1 MQNSVLEES
10 SGMNEFTGLQSQQPP
25 GSQSYG
31 ATAPTTSTSQFLQ
44 TPGNVSAKRSYLAVG
59 VLCYINLLNYMD
71 WFIVSGVLVDI
82 KKYFNISD
90 GSAGL
95 LQTVFIFF
103 FSLSAPF
110 FGYLGDRYNRKV
122 ILSVGIFLWSGV
134 TLGSSF
140 ITESYSWIFF
150 LSRGFVGIGTASY
163 STIAPTIIADLFE
176 RDQRTCMLSVFYI
189 FIPVGSGLGYV
200 LASSVTQA
208 AGHWHWAFRITPCM
222 GVIAVALLILLVPD
236 PTQDAPEGHRGQS
249 ISNTTQGAD
258 KKSGAESTASTT
270 WCEDVKSLSK
280 NRSFIWSSLGVT
292 AMAFVTGALGLWV
305 PVFLSRAQLFHDLVP
320 PCLQEPC
327 DSSTSQIFGAITIV
341 TGIVGVITGAGVARR
356 YKKINT
362 KADPLICAV
371 GMFSSAPCLYL
382 SITLAEQSILA
393 TYIFIALGEFFL
405 ALNWAIVADI
415 LLYVVMPKCQST
427 AVALQIFM
435 SHLLGDAGSPYLTG
449 IISDALQTRQNDSHL
464 GAFRSLQYS
473 FILSAFIGVLGGGFF
488 LLTALH
494 VEKDREEAQQ
504 LCRGTENKGYV
515 SSEDELQ
522 DELPKA

>member
-1 MQNSVLEES
+1 WEKSLS
-10 SGMNEFTGLQSQQPP
+10 
-25 GSQSYG
+25 
-31 ATAPTTSTSQFLQ
+31 
-44 TPGNVSAKRSYLAVG
+44 
-59 VLCYINLLNYMD
+59 LL
-71 WFIVSGVLVDI
+71 
-82 KKYFNISD
+82 
-90 GSAGL
+90 L
-95 LQTVFIFF
+95 LWIAVFILFF
-103 FSLSAPF
+103 LLSAPF

-122 ILSVGIFLWSGV
+122 ILSAGIFLWSGA

-176 RDQRTCMLSVFYI
+176 KDQRTCMLSVFYI

-222 GVIAVALLILLVPD
+222 GVIAVALLILLVPG
-236 PTQDAPEGHRGQS
+236 PTQDAAEGHG
-249 ISNTTQGAD
+249 D
-258 KKSGAESTASTT
+258 KKPGVQSTASTT
-270 WCEDVKSLSK
+270 C
-280 NRSFIWSSLGVT
+280 RSFVWSSLGVT

-327 DSSTSQIFGAITIV
+327 NSSTSLIFGGITIV

-356 YKKINT
+356 YKKINA

-382 SITLAEQSILA
+382 SIMLATQSILA

-415 LLYVVMPKCQST
+415 LLYVVIPKRQST

-435 SHLLGDAGSPYLTG
+435 SHLLGDAGSPYFIG

-473 FILSAFIGVLGGGFF
+473 FILCAFIGVLGGGFF

-494 VEKDREEAQQ
+494 VEEDREEAQQ
-504 LCRGTENKGYV
+504 LCRGFYDL
-515 SSEDELQ
+515 SSEV
-522 DELPKA
+522 

>member
-1 MQNSVLEES
+1 
-10 SGMNEFTGLQSQQPP
+10 MNEFTGLQSQQPP

-31 ATAPTTSTSQFLQ
+31 ATAPTTSASQFLQ

-71 WFIVSGVLVDI
+71 WFIVPGVLIDI

-95 LQTVFIFF
+95 LQTVFIIF

-189 FIPVGSGLGYV
+189 FIPVGSGLGYI
-200 LASSVTQA
+200 LASGVTQA

-222 GVIAVALLILLVPD
+222 GVIALPLLILLVPD
-236 PTQDAPEGHRGQS
+236 PTQDAAEGHGGQS

-258 KKSGAESTASTT
+258 KKPGAESTASTT

-280 NRSFIWSSLGVT
+280 NL
-292 AMAFVTGALGLWV
+292 
-305 PVFLSRAQLFHDLVP
+305 
-320 PCLQEPC
+320 
-327 DSSTSQIFGAITIV
+327 IFGAITIG
-341 TGIVGVITGAGVARR
+341 TGIVGVITGAEVARR

-382 SITLAEQSILA
+382 SIMLAKQSILA

-415 LLYVVMPKCQST
+415 LLAHQSMQDLSFDIRALFAEQTDSKLHGLKDSCTTLKILGLYVAVLYVVVPKCQST
-427 AVALQIFM
+427 AVALQIVM

-464 GAFRSLQYS
+464 GAFQSLQYS

-504 LCRGTENKGYV
+504 LCRGFYV
-515 SSEDELQ
+515 QL
-522 DELPKA
+522 

>member
-1 MQNSVLEES
+1 I
-10 SGMNEFTGLQSQQPP
+10 SGNDYTGLQSWQPP
-25 GSQSYG
+25 GSQNYG
-31 ATAPTTSTSQFLQ
+31 ATAPTASTAQFLQ
-44 TPGNVSAKRSYLAVG
+44 TPGNISAKRSYLAVG

-71 WFIVSGVLVDI
+71 WFIVPGVLVDI

-95 LQTVFIFF
+95 LQTVFILFF
-103 FSLSAPF
+103 LLSAPF

-122 ILSVGIFLWSGV
+122 ILSAGIFLWSGA

-140 ITESYSWIFF
+140 ITESVCHLLIWN
-150 LSRGFVGIGTASY
+150 GFVGIGTASY

-176 RDQRTCMLSVFYI
+176 KDQRTCMLSVFYI

-208 AGHWHWAFRITPCM
+208 AGHWHWAFR
-222 GVIAVALLILLVPD
+222 V
-236 PTQDAPEGHRGQS
+236 
-249 ISNTTQGAD
+249 
-258 KKSGAESTASTT
+258 
-270 WCEDVKSLSK
+270 SLSLSLTAQLDFPFLPSHVPFFHTIDHST
-280 NRSFIWSSLGVT
+280 NTYFFWCDSRSFVWSSLGVT

-327 DSSTSQIFGAITIV
+327 NSSTSLIFGGITIV

-356 YKKINT
+356 YKKINA

-382 SITLAEQSILA
+382 SIMLATQSILA

-415 LLYVVMPKCQST
+415 LLYVVIPKRQST

-435 SHLLGDAGSPYLTG
+435 SHLLGDAGSPYFIG

-473 FILSAFIGVLGGGFF
+473 FILCAFIGVLGGGFF

-494 VEKDREEAQQ
+494 VEEDREEAQQ
-504 LCRGTENKGYV
+504 LCRGFYV
-515 SSEDELQ
+515 HL
-522 DELPKA
+522 

>member
-1 MQNSVLEES
+1 KTLS
-10 SGMNEFTGLQSQQPP
+10 
-25 GSQSYG
+25 
-31 ATAPTTSTSQFLQ
+31 
-44 TPGNVSAKRSYLAVG
+44 
-59 VLCYINLLNYMD
+59 LL
-71 WFIVSGVLVDI
+71 
-82 KKYFNISD
+82 
-90 GSAGL
+90 L
-95 LQTVFIFF
+95 LSIAVFILCF
-103 FSLSAPF
+103 LMSAPF

-122 ILSVGIFLWSGV
+122 ILSAGIVLWSGV

-150 LSRGFVGIGTASY
+150 VSRGLVGFGTASY

-176 RDQRTCMLSVFYI
+176 KDQRTCMLSVFYI

-200 LASSVTQA
+200 LSSSVTQT
-208 AGHWHWAFRITPCM
+208 AGHWHWAFRVT
-222 GVIAVALLILLVPD
+222 VAILILLVPD
-236 PTQDAPEGHRGQS
+236 PTQDATEGHGRQS
-249 ISNTTQGAD
+249 FTSTTQGAD
-258 KKSGAESTASTT
+258 KKPRAQNTASTT
-270 WCEDVKSLSK
+270 WCDDVKSLSK

-305 PVFLSRAQLFHDLVP
+305 PLFLDRAQVVHDLVP

-327 DSSTSQIFGAITIV
+327 KSPNSLIFGGITIA
-341 TGIVGVITGAGVARR
+341 TGIVGVITGAAVARR

-371 GMFSSAPCLYL
+371 GMFSSAPFLYL
-382 SITLAEQSILA
+382 SIMLAARSIIA

-415 LLYVVMPKCQST
+415 LLYVVVPKRQST
-427 AVALQIFM
+427 AVSLQIFV

-449 IISDALQTRQNDSHL
+449 VISDALHTRQNDSHL

-473 FILSAFIGVLGGGFF
+473 FILCVFIDVLGGGFF

-494 VEKDREEAQQ
+494 VEEDREEAQQ
-504 LCRGTENKGYV
+504 LCRGFYV
-515 SSEDELQ
+515 HFQKL
-522 DELPKA
+522 LLKWHMANLHPNL

>member
-1 MQNSVLEES
+1 MGQLDYHFKSIRGIVCIHKNNEES
-10 SGMNEFTGLQSQQPP
+10 SGTLKTNRLLTVAHGIPLR
-25 GSQSYG
+25 G
-31 ATAPTTSTSQFLQ
+31 AIRIIWPALS
-44 TPGNVSAKRSYLAVG
+44 
-59 VLCYINLLNYMD
+59 LL
-71 WFIVSGVLVDI
+71 
-82 KKYFNISD
+82 
-90 GSAGL
+90 L
-95 LQTVFIFF
+95 LWIAVFILFF
-103 FSLSAPF
+103 LLSAPF

-122 ILSVGIFLWSGV
+122 ILSAGIFLWSGA

-176 RDQRTCMLSVFYI
+176 KDQRTCMLSVFYI

-208 AGHWHWAFRITPCM
+208 AGHWHWAFRVSLSLSLT
-222 GVIAVALLILLVPD
+222 
-236 PTQDAPEGHRGQS
+236 GHGGQS
-249 ISNTTQGAD
+249 ITSTTQGAD
-258 KKSGAESTASTT
+258 KKPGVQSTASTT

-280 NRSFIWSSLGVT
+280 NRSFVWSSLGVT

-327 DSSTSQIFGAITIV
+327 NSSTSLIFGGITIV

-356 YKKINT
+356 YKKINA

-382 SITLAEQSILA
+382 SIMLATQSILA
-393 TYIFIALGEFFL
+393 TYIIHEIIDSSNIDDPLVLFQ
-405 ALNWAIVADI
+405 
-415 LLYVVMPKCQST
+415 YVVIPKRQST

-435 SHLLGDAGSPYLTG
+435 SHLLGDAGSPYFIG

-473 FILSAFIGVLGGGFF
+473 FILCAFIGVLGGGFF

-494 VEKDREEAQQ
+494 VEEDREEAQQ
-504 LCRGTENKGYV
+504 LCRGFYV
-515 SSEDELQ
+515 HL
-522 DELPKA
+522 

>member
-1 MQNSVLEES
+1 MQNSVPEGS
-10 SGMNEFTGLQSQQPP
+10 SEMSEFTDLQSQQPP
-25 GSQSYG
+25 GSQNYG
-31 ATAPTTSTSQFLQ
+31 ATAPTTSSAQFLQ
-44 TPGNVSAKRSYLAVG
+44 TTGKISAKRSYLAVG

-71 WFIVSGVLVDI
+71 WFIVPGVLVDI
-82 KKYFNISD
+82 TKYFNISD
-90 GSAGL
+90 SIAGL
-95 LQTVFIFF
+95 LQTVFILCF
-103 FSLSAPF
+103 LVSAPI

-122 ILSVGIFLWSGV
+122 ILSAGIVLWSGV

-150 LSRGFVGIGTASY
+150 VSRGFVGFGTASY

-176 RDQRTCMLSVFYI
+176 KDQRTWMLSVFYI
-189 FIPVGSGLGYV
+189 SIPVGSGLGYV

-222 GVIAVALLILLVPD
+222 GVVAVALLILLVPN
-236 PTQDAPEGHRGQS
+236 PTQDAAEGQGGQS
-249 ISNTTQGAD
+249 ITSTTQGAD
-258 KKSGAESTASTT
+258 KKPGAQSTASTT
-270 WCEDVKSLSK
+270 WCDDVKSLSK

-305 PVFLSRAQLFHDLVP
+305 PLFLDRAQVVHDLVP

-327 DSSTSQIFGAITIV
+327 KSPNSLIFGGITIA
-341 TGIVGVITGAGVARR
+341 TGIVGVITGAAVARR

-371 GMFSSAPCLYL
+371 GMFSSAPFLYL
-382 SITLAEQSILA
+382 SIMLAARSIVA
-393 TYIFIALGEFFL
+393 TY
-405 ALNWAIVADI
+405 
-415 LLYVVMPKCQST
+415 YVVVPKRQST
-427 AVALQIFM
+427 AVALQIFV

-449 IISDALQTRQNDSHL
+449 VISDALHTRQNDSHL

-473 FILSAFIGVLGGGFF
+473 FILCVFIDVLGGGFF

-494 VEKDREEAQQ
+494 VEEDRQEAQQ
-504 LCRGTENKGYV
+504 LCRGIENKGYI
-515 SSEDELQ
+515 STEDDLQ
-522 DELPKA
+522 DEA

>member
-1 MQNSVLEES
+1 MSESSLLTGFNEADRNTLLVAIVKDFETCLYALWIMQNSVPEES

-90 GSAGL
+90 ASAGL

-236 PTQDAPEGHRGQS
+236 PTQDAPEGHGGQS
-249 ISNTTQGAD
+249 ISHTTQGAD

-280 NRSFIWSSLGVT
+280 NR
-292 AMAFVTGALGLWV
+292 
-305 PVFLSRAQLFHDLVP
+305 
-320 PCLQEPC
+320 
-327 DSSTSQIFGAITIV
+327 IFGAITIV

-382 SITLAEQSILA
+382 SIMLAEQSILA

-473 FILSAFIGVLGGGFF
+473 FILSTFIGVLGGGFF

>member
-1 MQNSVLEES
+1 MQNSVPEGS
-10 SGMNEFTGLQSQQPP
+10 SGMNEFTDLQSQQPP
-25 GSQSYG
+25 GSQNYG
-31 ATAPTTSTSQFLQ
+31 AIAPTTSTAQFLQ
-44 TPGNVSAKRSYLAVG
+44 TPGNISAKRSYLAVG

-71 WFIVSGVLVDI
+71 WFIVPGVLVDI
-82 KKYFNISD
+82 TKYFNISD
-90 GSAGL
+90 SSAGL
-95 LQTVFIFF
+95 LQTVFIFCF
-103 FSLSAPF
+103 LLSAPF
-110 FGYLGDRYNRKV
+110 FGYLGDRYSRKV
-122 ILSVGIFLWSGV
+122 ILSAGIFLWSGV

-150 LSRGFVGIGTASY
+150 VSRGFVGIGTASY

-176 RDQRTCMLSVFYI
+176 KDQRTCMLSVFYI

-208 AGHWHWAFRITPCM
+208 AGHWHWAFRITPCI

-236 PTQDAPEGHRGQS
+236 PTQDAAEGHGGES
-249 ISNTTQGAD
+249 ITSTTQGAD
-258 KKSGAESTASTT
+258 KPGAQSTDSST

-305 PVFLSRAQLFHDLVP
+305 PLFLDRAQVVHDLVP

-327 DSSTSQIFGAITIV
+327 KSPNSLIFGGITIV

-356 YKKINT
+356 YKKINA

-371 GMFSSAPCLYL
+371 GMLSSAPCLYL
-382 SITLAEQSILA
+382 SIMLAERSILA

-415 LLYVVMPKCQST
+415 LLYVVVPKRQST
-427 AVALQIFM
+427 AIALQIFV

-449 IISDALQTRQNDSHL
+449 VISDAVQTRQTDSHL
-464 GAFRSLQYS
+464 GTFRSLQYS
-473 FILSAFIGVLGGGFF
+473 FILCVFIGVLGGGFF

-494 VEKDREEAQQ
+494 VEEDRKEAQQ
-504 LCRGTENKGYV
+504 LCRGIENKGYI
-515 SSEDELQ
+515 STEDGLQ
-522 DELPKA
+522 DEPLKA